1 MVQPDQTSTGGG
13 RAGLIVAAVVAAV
26 CLVAAIVATG
36 LWAAERTDAA
46 SIRADRASAAELDAS
61 YRDFATEVMT
71 KLMTIRQETLSED
84 VDEIVSLIEGDFSEQ
99 FAPRR
104 DSYEDVVTTTNVV
117 ADGVVSA
124 AAVETSDPDRAEV
137 IMAIDQTIG
146 NPKADDN
153 QERQYRVRVTVNRH
167 EDGMMKVSGVNF
179 IP

>member
-1 MVQPDQTSTGGG
+1 MPQSDQTPTGGG
-13 RAGLIVAAVVAAV
+13 RAGLTVVAVIAGV

-36 LWAAERTDAA
+36 LWVSERTSAA
-46 SIRADRASAAELDAS
+46 SVRADRASVAELDGA

-71 KLMTIRQETLSED
+71 KLMTIRQETLTED
-84 VDEIVSLIEGDFSEQ
+84 VDEIVGLIEGDFSEQ

-104 DSYEDVVTTTNVV
+104 DSYEDVVTSTNVV

-124 AAVETSDPDRAEV
+124 AAVEHSYPDRAEV

-167 EDGMMKVSGVNF
+167 EDGVMKVSGVNF